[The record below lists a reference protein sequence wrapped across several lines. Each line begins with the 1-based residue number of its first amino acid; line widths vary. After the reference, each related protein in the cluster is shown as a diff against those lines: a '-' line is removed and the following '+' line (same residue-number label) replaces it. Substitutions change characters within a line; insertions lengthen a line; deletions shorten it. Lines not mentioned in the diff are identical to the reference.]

1 MDHRHVKY
9 QSLANLSW
17 FIGFDQQGNPISGLD
32 LIKRDVLKA
41 EQHLDAIDRERCY
54 LFSKRNRLTTNT
66 MIFPEAMRFIE
77 DQQSLGY
84 NKANSTDTSKLS
96 SPDSNP
102 AQEQATSLKRAK
114 ELQMYQSAQLSKL
127 QAKRRGQPIGIQ
139 QKDLINMI
147 RYRNILRYQMRKKL

>member
-1 MDHRHVKY
+1 
-9 QSLANLSW
+9 
-17 FIGFDQQGNPISGLD
+17 
-32 LIKRDVLKA
+32 
-41 EQHLDAIDRERCY
+41 
-54 LFSKRNRLTTNT
+54 

-127 QAKRRGQPIGIQ
+127 QTKRRGQPIGIQ